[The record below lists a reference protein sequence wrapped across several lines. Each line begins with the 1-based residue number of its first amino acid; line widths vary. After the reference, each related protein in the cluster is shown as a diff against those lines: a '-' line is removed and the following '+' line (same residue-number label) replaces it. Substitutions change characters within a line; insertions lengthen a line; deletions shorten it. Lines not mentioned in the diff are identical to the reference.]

1 MKQREYIKPKMKV
14 REMRL
19 MLMNDVSVP
28 NMPWGAKENSR
39 FSDYDVQQG
48 VDELD
53 RMFE

>member
-28 NMPWGAKENSR
+28 DSGWGNAKHNSITE
-39 FSDYDVQQG
+39 YDIQSG